1 MRADPWGS
9 ADAPTAVRLRI
20 GLPTIKG
27 RSQRGGAPIPGPPPA
42 GEAAR
47 PVLLPSPAMAPCP
60 PDVATLRAELEALI
74 AAHDP
79 AERRAADPIAFP
91 HRWPAGP
98 DREVVALYAA
108 LMAYGRADLIARALS
123 EVVPRMGPRPA
134 EAAAGDDLEQARS
147 RFAGVV
153 YRFTRGEDLA
163 RLWVGLGGLI
173 RRHGTL
179 GGAARHFDDR
189 RSPDLR
195 PLLIGL
201 RAALMAPSDDLPAR
215 RGFRH
220 LLADPGGSSAS
231 KRWHM
236 WLRWMVRG
244 PDAIDFGDWRD
255 LDPARLLMP
264 VDTHVH
270 RIGAF
275 VGLTDRKTADLRC
288 AEQITAALRRLCPED
303 PLRYDFALAHLGIS
317 GRCPR
322 RRVPAI
328 CVECPIRR
336 ICSLPA

>member
-1 MRADPWGS
+1 MSPPTPS
-9 ADAPTAVRLRI
+9 AR
-20 GLPTIKG
+20 
-27 RSQRGGAPIPGPPPA
+27 
-42 GEAAR
+42 
-47 PVLLPSPAMAPCP
+47 
-60 PDVATLRAELEALI
+60 LRAELDALI
-74 AAHDP
+74 ASHDA

-98 DREVVALYAA
+98 DREVVALFAG
-108 LMAYGRADLIARALS
+108 LMAYGRADLIARAL
-123 EVVPRMGPRPA
+123 EEITARMGPTPA
-134 EAAAGDDLEQARS
+134 AQAAADDLAAARR

-163 RLWVGLGGLI
+163 RLWVGLGALS

-179 GGAARHFDDR
+179 GAAARHFDD
-189 RSPDLR
+189 PDAPTLR
-195 PLLIGL
+195 PLLTRL
-201 RAALMAPSDDLPAR
+201 RAALMAPTAELPAR

-220 LLADPGGSSAS
+220 LLADPAGSSAS

-244 PDAIDFGDWRD
+244 PDAVDFGDWRD
-255 LDPARLLMP
+255 LGPHRLLMP

-270 RIGAF
+270 RIGRF
-275 VGLTDRKTADLRC
+275 IGLTDRKSADLRC
-288 AEQITAALRRLCPED
+288 AIQITAALRRLDDAD

-328 CVECPIRR
+328 CAECPLER
-336 ICSLPA
+336 ICRLPA

>member
-1 MRADPWGS
+1 MTD
-9 ADAPTAVRLRI
+9 
-20 GLPTIKG
+20 
-27 RSQRGGAPIPGPPPA
+27 
-42 GEAAR
+42 
-47 PVLLPSPAMAPCP
+47 
-60 PDVATLRAELEALI
+60 LRAELDALI

-98 DREVVALYAA
+98 DREVVALYAG
-108 LMAYGRADLIARALS
+108 LLAYGRADLIARAL
-123 EVVPRMGPRPA
+123 EDVVPRMGPAPA
-134 EAAAGDDLEQARS
+134 RAAASDDLAAARV
-147 RFAGVV
+147 RFEGFV

-173 RRHGTL
+173 RRYGTL
-179 GGAARHFDDR
+179 GAAARHFDDA
-189 RSPDLR
+189 RSPTLR

-201 RAALMAPSDDLPAR
+201 RGALVAPSADLPDR

-220 LLADPGGSSAS
+220 LLADPAGTSAS

-255 LDPARLLMP
+255 LGAHRLLMP

-270 RIGAF
+270 RIGRF
-275 VGLTDRKTADLRC
+275 VGLTDRATADLRC
-288 AEQITAALRRLCPED
+288 AEQITAALRRLDAGD

-322 RRVPAI
+322 RRVESI

-336 ICSLPA
+336 ICRLPA

>member
-1 MRADPWGS
+1 MPMPSRTPRPPNLA
-9 ADAPTAVRLRI
+9 
-20 GLPTIKG
+20 
-27 RSQRGGAPIPGPPPA
+27 PPA
-42 GEAAR
+42 FDPAA
-47 PVLLPSPAMAPCP
+47 LA
-60 PDVATLRAELEALI
+60 AELEGLI

-98 DREVVALYAA
+98 DREVVALYAG
-108 LMAYGRADLIARALS
+108 LMAYGRADLIARALDDA
-123 EVVPRMGPRPA
+123 VGRMGPTPA
-134 EAAAGDDLEQARS
+134 RTAAADDLAAARR
-147 RFAGVV
+147 RFEGFV

-163 RLWVGLGGLI
+163 RLWIGLGRLI

-179 GGAARHFDDR
+179 GAAVRHFDEAAA
-189 RSPDLR
+189 PTLR

-201 RAALMAPSDDLPAR
+201 RAALMAPSADLPPR

-220 LLADPGGSSAS
+220 LLADPAGSSAS

-255 LDPARLLMP
+255 LGPARLLMP

-270 RIGAF
+270 RIGTF
-275 VGLTDRKTADLRC
+275 IGLCDRKSADLRC

-328 CVECPIRR
+328 CVECPIKR
-336 ICSLPA
+336 ICRLPG